1 MGAKTRCPCVTL
13 SRMKE
18 KPVSPQMKQA
28 PDLAAKGEE
37 KPQKD
42 PRRETRKRIREI
54 AERHRETLD
63 YLAER

>member
-1 MGAKTRCPCVTL
+1 MSPCVTL

-28 PDLAAKGEE
+28 PALAARGE
-37 KPQKD
+37 KPQKN